1 MNQLNKI
8 LLPTHN
14 ATGHP
19 LRKIAPLALV
29 AMVVGVALFIAYGL
43 AGTAH
48 VQAESGAIP
57 SLTLDS
63 NEPGQLVIN
72 WQAPDPAPTDYRLSW
87 ANTSLEFLSYKD
99 SNEAQRGNVYP
110 AGGVITLTLNNLTP
124 GDTYKV
130 QMRSR
135 YYNEDGSA
143 RQSSG
148 PWTPITTQRVKN
160 HPPAAPTSLTISEV
174 AHDSLILS
182 WDDPQDANITG
193 YRIQRGTDADSLH
206 SIEANTESAS
216 TNYTDSTV
224 EPETTY
230 HYAVQAL
237 SQDGNGARSIT
248 SVTTP
253 AEPKETV
260 QNDPPPAPTGLM
272 AARVGHSVLALTW
285 NDPQDDTI
293 TGYRILRGAEA
304 DNLSVINSDTGSN
317 ATEYEDDTVAPETTY
332 HYAVMALSADGAG
345 PQSSTI
351 SATTT
356 AAPKSKDPPPQGV
369 GARQSTTTTEV
380 PANWSLKPTG
390 LPNGDKFR
398 LLFLSSTKRN
408 ATVTTISNYNTFVQ
422 TRAAAGHTD
431 IQSYSTGFKVV
442 GCTGAVDA
450 RDNTSTTY
458 TSTAKG
464 VPIYWLNGAKVADQ
478 YEDFYDGSWDD
489 EANDKN
495 ESGTNGP
502 DTSQEAN
509 YPFTGCAHN
518 GTEAAFGSASFALGT
533 SDNPGAGVG
542 RPNSPMVVNGP
553 LGSDDNALNTSTRP
567 MYGLSQVFQV
577 EAGPSLTSAVVNETG
592 QTIQLVFSADLQSS
606 HLPPAS
612 AFSVIADGTE
622 VMISAVA
629 TGITPDMF
637 EITVSPP
644 IRPSQTVVVTYEDPT
659 GDDDANAIQDTAGI
673 DTPDFTT
680 GMNGVPDV
688 INNALSE
695 VPANWSL
702 KPTSLNA
709 GDKFRLLFLSSTKRN
724 ATVTAIA
731 TYNTFIQNR
740 AAAGHSDIRA
750 YSAGFRVVGCTA
762 AVDARDNTS
771 TTYISTDKGVPIY
784 WLNGT
789 KVADQYEDFYDE
801 SWDDEVNDKN
811 ESGTDGPDTSQST
824 NRPFTGCA
832 HNGTEAG
839 GTSRALGTSSVIT
852 GQPNSSDSGQGPLGS
867 TTRSPSSQSRPMY
880 GLSAVFQV
888 ATASTDATLSAL
900 SVSPKDISG
909 FAADRTSYEVGVAST
924 VTQATITATKSHSAA
939 TVAYS
944 TTDAETSAGHQ
955 VNLSAGRNEVTITV
969 TAEDTTTTG
978 TYTVSI
984 NRGVTDAFGWK
995 ASDDFDGLIT
1005 AENNR
1010 PYDMWS
1016 DGTTMWVADGADIKL
1031 YAYNLG
1037 TKARDA
1043 SKDFDTLDAAGNDAP
1058 RGIWSDGTTMWVPDY
1073 SDDKVYAYDMIT
1085 KARDASK
1092 DFDTPDNTTGI
1103 WSNGTTMW
1111 VAAQLPGNI
1120 YAYDM
1125 TTKARDAGKDF
1136 DTLVAAG
1143 NGHPGGIWSNNIT
1156 MWVTDEDD
1164 GKLYAYNMASKARDA
1179 GKDFNTLGAAGNGAA
1194 YGIWATTTTMWASDG
1209 VDGKIYSYNM
1219 PVIAPNTPAAGAPAI
1234 TVPNVFRVPAVL
1246 GVDLSGITDTDGTTG
1261 IASNATYKWQR
1272 FAADGTT
1279 LDTDSI
1285 GTDPTYTLTDADAGK
1300 TLKVVVSYTDN
1311 GGNSEGPLTS
1321 AATRAIT
1328 AAATDCNAPTLTGGA
1343 VFLGPARKVEVGE
1356 FNLGGHAYHGFNKA
1370 EDAGSIDNASFTT
1383 ADPNN
1388 YEILGAAT
1396 KDSRDW
1402 MVALDAAFPANVQR
1416 TLAVH
1421 FCDED
1426 IAFNAATPRPRDGI
1440 YYYTSATPPQHWAP
1454 HAERTIYVSQDTVA
1468 PTFASAT
1475 VSGTTLVIAFN
1486 EPLGAAGSLANS
1498 AFTVKKGPSGSQTTL
1513 TLSSTA
1519 PVISGSTV
1527 TLTLAT
1533 ASSVTASDTN
1543 VLVTYT
1549 KPTTGTANKLV
1560 DAFGNEMGTFA
1571 ADQVVANVTPAA
1583 TAPTAADGTVTT
1595 NEDTV
1600 HTFAAAS
1607 FSYSDTDGDALASVK
1622 ITGLPAAGKGTLALD
1637 GTAIASTA
1645 LPVTVTAAELTENKL
1660 KYAPP
1665 ANANGTGYASFRFR
1679 VNDGASDSDLDYTM
1693 TINVTAVNDSATGT
1707 PTINGTALVGQ
1718 TLTAS
1723 IADIADADGLPGTF
1737 TYQWKRYAANGTTFE
1752 ANIGANSSTYTLTAS
1767 EEGKKVK
1774 IEVSFTDNDSTSEGP
1789 LSSGAYPASGTVA
1802 AVSTDATLSALTV
1815 SPKDISGFAADRTS
1829 YEVGVASTV
1838 TQATITATKSHS
1850 AATVAYST
1858 TDAETSAG
1866 HQVNLSAGR
1875 NEVTITVTAEDT
1887 TTTGTYTV
1895 SINRGV
1901 TDAFGWKAS
1910 DDFDGLITAENNR
1923 PVDMWSDGTTMW
1935 VADGADIKLYAYN
1948 LATKA
1953 RDASKD
1959 FDTLDAAGNGN
1970 PRGIWSDG
1978 TTMWVPDY
1986 ADGKVYAY
1994 NLTTKAR
2001 DASKDFDTADRPT
2014 GIWSNGTTM
2023 WVAVQLPGKIY
2034 AYDMSTKARDA
2045 GKDFDTLSA
2054 AGNSHPGGMWS
2065 NNITMWVA
2073 EEDDDKLYAYNMASK
2088 ARDADKDFNT
2098 LSAAG
2103 NGETGG
2109 IWATTTT
2116 MWASDSVD
2124 DKIYSYN
2131 MPVIAP
2137 NTPAAGTPAVTAPN
2151 VFRVPAVL
2159 GVDLS
2164 GITDTDGTTGIAD
2177 NVTYKWQRFAADGT
2191 TLDTDSIGTGS
2202 TYTLT
2207 DADAGKTLKVVVSY
2221 TDNGGNSEGPLTSAA
2236 TRAIT
2241 AAASCAAPTY
2251 VGGATQIWTGKV
2263 GVAKHNDFYG
2273 YYDHTTLSFGLLDN
2287 TRFSISPNNYKV
2299 DRVFTQPGPS
2309 LALTMNANFTADEQK
2324 TLALHI
2330 CDQAFALSVA
2340 GAPSGNTYPFDTTGF
2355 PSADLDWSTHAER
2368 TIYLSQDTAAPTFA
2382 SATVNGTSLVITF
2395 NEPLGAAG
2403 SLANSAFTVKKNGS
2417 ATALTYGATAP
2428 VISGS
2433 TVTLTLAT
2441 ASSVTASD
2449 TNVLV
2454 TYTKPGT
2461 GTANK
2466 LVDAFGNETGTFA
2479 ADQVVTNLLSGTNAP
2494 PTVENMIPDQS
2505 ASADTAFSYTF
2516 PDTTFADADSDA
2528 LTYSATKA
2536 DGTALPTW
2544 LSFAATTRTFSGTP
2558 TAAETVSVKVTASD
2572 GDGGSVSDTFD
2583 ITVSAADTTPPTL
2596 VSVVV
2601 DETGQIIQ
2609 LRFSENVDRTN
2620 LPPASAVTVTADGN
2634 ALTITGITVPPPSA
2648 GLDRHRAL
2656 VSPAIQ
2662 QGQAV
2667 VVTYTDPTSGNDTDA
2682 FQDIAGNDA
2691 ATFTTGLNSVPAVT
2705 NGSTV
2710 AATNTAPTVAN
2721 IIPDQS
2727 ATVSTSFSYAFPANT
2742 FADADLDTLT
2752 YSATKADGTALPMW
2766 LTFTAGT
2773 RTFSGT
2779 PTAAETV
2786 SVKVTASDGNG
2797 GSVSDTFD
2805 ITVRTAANT
2814 APTAAN
2820 ATVGT
2825 DQDTS
2830 YTFTAADFNY
2840 SDPDNN
2846 PLASVKITTIPAA
2859 GKGTLA
2865 LDGTNIVS
2873 AVLPQTVT
2881 AAELNTSKLKY
2892 NPPAN
2897 ENGTAYTS
2905 FEFKVNDGTVDSAGE
2920 YTITI
2925 NVNAVVSGNTPAWG
2939 RPTISGTAAVG
2950 QTLTAS
2956 TAGISD
2962 PDGLPTTF
2970 TFEWSRYASNGTTF
2984 EAVVGSNSSTYTL
2997 VTGDADKKFKVAVTF
3012 TDTEGTDEAPLY
3024 SDPYPRIRSAA
3035 CDQNRGFG
3043 FGPAYDIHP
3052 GYWCNAGEIT
3062 IGGTQS
3068 GTIQGGFTSHGR
3080 YVNDIIDYFE
3090 LFGITSGNT
3099 YQVNL
3104 LEPGAGG
3111 GHIVGFYR
3119 SDSHGLWFGSRGDM
3133 QNDAYTSAQ
3142 LRQALFTPTTNRRY
3156 FVGIRGAY
3164 ATEDITYTVA
3174 LVAPAADDIPADVTS
3189 TAFGSGVIEKL
3200 YDVDWHKTR
3209 RLNSETQYV
3218 AYAKGAATNGLFDP
3232 FIVGI
3237 YDPNGNLIAGTS
3249 DRFRGAGRD
3258 ASVLFTPSTTGRHYI
3273 AVSSGPEPFQP
3284 RAVRD
3289 SSGNGHTGA
3298 YVLTI
3303 TSPNSDNHFRNS
3315 TSQRMGPA
3323 GSGGGIAT
3331 VNQEYTFDY
3340 ALEHDYDEEYVEI
3353 AVKPNH
3359 IYELYIKETNPW
3371 DTAATLRAMPDIS
3384 YDIYTLA
3391 DHGCRDS
3398 YNSHA
3403 VFRTLEFSGTTKD
3416 YFVRVRSGTNGGVA
3430 GKMAI
3435 KLIDTNGDHLD
3446 NYANRCD

>member
-1 MNQLNKI
+1 
-8 LLPTHN
+8 
-14 ATGHP
+14 
-19 LRKIAPLALV
+19 
-29 AMVVGVALFIAYGL
+29 
-43 AGTAH
+43 
-48 VQAESGAIP
+48 
-57 SLTLDS
+57 
-63 NEPGQLVIN
+63 
-72 WQAPDPAPTDYRLSW
+72 
-87 ANTSLEFLSYKD
+87 
-99 SNEAQRGNVYP
+99 
-110 AGGVITLTLNNLTP
+110 
-124 GDTYKV
+124 
-130 QMRSR
+130 
-135 YYNEDGSA
+135 
-143 RQSSG
+143 
-148 PWTPITTQRVKN
+148 
-160 HPPAAPTSLTISEV
+160 
-174 AHDSLILS
+174 
-182 WDDPQDANITG
+182 
-193 YRIQRGTDADSLH
+193 
-206 SIEANTESAS
+206 
-216 TNYTDSTV
+216 
-224 EPETTY
+224 
-230 HYAVQAL
+230 
-237 SQDGNGARSIT
+237 
-248 SVTTP
+248 
-253 AEPKETV
+253 
-260 QNDPPPAPTGLM
+260 M

-369 GARQSTTTTEV
+369 GARQAATTEV
-380 PANWSLKPTG
+380 SADWSLTPTG
-390 LPNGDKFR
+390 LAAGDQFR
-398 LLFLSSTKRN
+398 LLFLSSTKRFGSAPDI
-408 ATVTTISNYNTFVQ
+408 ATYNTFVQ
-422 TRAAAGHTD
+422 GLAAAGHAD
-431 IQSYSTGFKVV
+431 IQSYSTGFRVV
-442 GCTGAVDA
+442 GCTADTDA

-458 TSTAKG
+458 TSTDKG
-464 VPIYWLNGAKVADQ
+464 VPIYWLNGAKAADE
-478 YEDFYDGSWDD
+478 YEDFYDGDWDD
-489 EANDKN
+489 EA
-495 ESGTNGP
+495 
-502 DTSQEAN
+502 
-509 YPFTGCAHN
+509 
-518 GTEAAFGSASFALGT
+518 
-533 SDNPGAGVG
+533 
-542 RPNSPMVVNGP
+542 
-553 LGSDDNALNTSTRP
+553 
-567 MYGLSQVFQV
+567 
-577 EAGPSLTSAVVNETG
+577 
-592 QTIQLVFSADLQSS
+592 
-606 HLPPAS
+606 
-612 AFSVIADGTE
+612 
-622 VMISAVA
+622 
-629 TGITPDMF
+629 
-637 EITVSPP
+637 
-644 IRPSQTVVVTYEDPT
+644 
-659 GDDDANAIQDTAGI
+659 
-673 DTPDFTT
+673 
-680 GMNGVPDV
+680 
-688 INNALSE
+688 
-695 VPANWSL
+695 
-702 KPTSLNA
+702 
-709 GDKFRLLFLSSTKRN
+709 
-724 ATVTAIA
+724 
-731 TYNTFIQNR
+731 
-740 AAAGHSDIRA
+740 
-750 YSAGFRVVGCTA
+750 
-762 AVDARDNTS
+762 
-771 TTYISTDKGVPIY
+771 
-784 WLNGT
+784 
-789 KVADQYEDFYDE
+789 
-801 SWDDEVNDKN
+801 NDKN
-811 ESGTDGPDTSQST
+811 ESGTDGPDTSQSG
-824 NRPFTGCA
+824 NYPITGCN
-832 HNGTEAG
+832 HDGTAAVFG
-839 GTSRALGTSSVIT
+839 AISLVLGTSHTS
-852 GQPNSSDSGQGPLGS
+852 GFRLGLPNSSGNGDGPISSFTSLRTTS
-867 TTRSPSSQSRPMY
+867 TRPMY

-888 ATASTDATLSAL
+888 A
-900 SVSPKDISG
+900 
-909 FAADRTSYEVGVAST
+909 
-924 VTQATITATKSHSAA
+924 
-939 TVAYS
+939 
-944 TTDAETSAGHQ
+944 
-955 VNLSAGRNEVTITV
+955 
-969 TAEDTTTTG
+969 
-978 TYTVSI
+978 
-984 NRGVTDAFGWK
+984 
-995 ASDDFDGLIT
+995 
-1005 AENNR
+1005 
-1010 PYDMWS
+1010 
-1016 DGTTMWVADGADIKL
+1016 
-1031 YAYNLG
+1031 
-1037 TKARDA
+1037 
-1043 SKDFDTLDAAGNDAP
+1043 
-1058 RGIWSDGTTMWVPDY
+1058 
-1073 SDDKVYAYDMIT
+1073 
-1085 KARDASK
+1085 
-1092 DFDTPDNTTGI
+1092 
-1103 WSNGTTMW
+1103 
-1111 VAAQLPGNI
+1111 VAA
-1120 YAYDM
+1120 
-1125 TTKARDAGKDF
+1125 
-1136 DTLVAAG
+1136 
-1143 NGHPGGIWSNNIT
+1143 
-1156 MWVTDEDD
+1156 
-1164 GKLYAYNMASKARDA
+1164 
-1179 GKDFNTLGAAGNGAA
+1179 
-1194 YGIWATTTTMWASDG
+1194 
-1209 VDGKIYSYNM
+1209 
-1219 PVIAPNTPAAGAPAI
+1219 NTPAAGAPAVTAPNVFRVPAVLGVDLSGI
-1234 TVPNVFRVPAVL
+1234 TDADGAMGIATNATYKWQRFAADGTTLDTDSIGTASAYTLTDADATKTLKVVVSFTDDASNSEGPLTSAATSAITAAATDCNAPTLTGGATFIGSARKVGVEKLSFQGLLFYGFSKTLGQGSLDNATFTTAGSNNYEIVSISKLRFDVQVIFDTALSAADQSTLVLHVCDQAYAFGSRSIPSASFTFATPLQDWSSHAERTIYLSQDTVAPTFASATVNGTTLVITFNEPLGAAASLANSAFTVKKNGSATALTYGATAPVISGSTVTLTLATASTVTATDTNVLVTYTKPGTGTANKLVDAFGNETGTFAADQVVTNLLSGTNAPAAGTPAVTAPNVFRVPAVL

-1272 FAADGTT
+1272 FAANGTT

-1285 GTDPTYTLTDADAGK
+1285 GTDATYTLTDADAGK
-1300 TLKVVVSYTDN
+1300 TLKVVVSYTDD

-1321 AATRAIT
+1321 AATAAIT
-1328 AAATDCNAPTLTGGA
+1328 AAASCAAPTLTGGA
-1343 VFLGPARKVEVGE
+1343 VFLGPARKVVVGE
-1356 FNLGGHAYHGFNKA
+1356 FNLGAHAYYGFNKA
-1370 EDAGSIDNASFTT
+1370 DDAGSIDNASFTT
-1383 ADPNN
+1383 ADLNN
-1388 YEILGAAT
+1388 YEILVAAT
-1396 KDSRDW
+1396 RSRDDW
-1402 MVALDAAFPANVQR
+1402 LLVLDAAFPANVQR
-1416 TLAVH
+1416 TLALH

-1426 IAFNAATPRPRDGI
+1426 MGLGSVTPVLSSGN
-1440 YYYTSATPPQHWAP
+1440 YYYTSDTLLQKWSP

-1475 VSGTTLVIAFN
+1475 VNGTTLVITLS
-1486 EPLGAAGSLANS
+1486 EDLGAAASLANS

-1533 ASSVTASDTN
+1533 ASSVTATDTN

-1549 KPTTGTANKLV
+1549 KPTTGTANKLL
-1560 DAFGNEMGTFA
+1560 DAFGNETGTFA
-1571 ADQVVANVTPAA
+1571 ADQVV
-1583 TAPTAADGTVTT
+1583 T
-1595 NEDTV
+1595 N
-1600 HTFAAAS
+1600 
-1607 FSYSDTDGDALASVK
+1607 L
-1622 ITGLPAAGKGTLALD
+1622 L
-1637 GTAIASTA
+1637 
-1645 LPVTVTAAELTENKL
+1645 
-1660 KYAPP
+1660 
-1665 ANANGTGYASFRFR
+1665 
-1679 VNDGASDSDLDYTM
+1679 
-1693 TINVTAVNDSATGT
+1693 
-1707 PTINGTALVGQ
+1707 
-1718 TLTAS
+1718 
-1723 IADIADADGLPGTF
+1723 
-1737 TYQWKRYAANGTTFE
+1737 
-1752 ANIGANSSTYTLTAS
+1752 
-1767 EEGKKVK
+1767 
-1774 IEVSFTDNDSTSEGP
+1774 
-1789 LSSGAYPASGTVA
+1789 SGT
-1802 AVSTDATLSALTV
+1802 
-1815 SPKDISGFAADRTS
+1815 
-1829 YEVGVASTV
+1829 
-1838 TQATITATKSHS
+1838 
-1850 AATVAYST
+1850 
-1858 TDAETSAG
+1858 
-1866 HQVNLSAGR
+1866 
-1875 NEVTITVTAEDT
+1875 
-1887 TTTGTYTV
+1887 
-1895 SINRGV
+1895 
-1901 TDAFGWKAS
+1901 
-1910 DDFDGLITAENNR
+1910 
-1923 PVDMWSDGTTMW
+1923 
-1935 VADGADIKLYAYN
+1935 
-1948 LATKA
+1948 
-1953 RDASKD
+1953 
-1959 FDTLDAAGNGN
+1959 
-1970 PRGIWSDG
+1970 
-1978 TTMWVPDY
+1978 
-1986 ADGKVYAY
+1986 
-1994 NLTTKAR
+1994 
-2001 DASKDFDTADRPT
+2001 
-2014 GIWSNGTTM
+2014 
-2023 WVAVQLPGKIY
+2023 
-2034 AYDMSTKARDA
+2034 
-2045 GKDFDTLSA
+2045 
-2054 AGNSHPGGMWS
+2054 
-2065 NNITMWVA
+2065 
-2073 EEDDDKLYAYNMASK
+2073 
-2088 ARDADKDFNT
+2088 
-2098 LSAAG
+2098 
-2103 NGETGG
+2103 
-2109 IWATTTT
+2109 
-2116 MWASDSVD
+2116 
-2124 DKIYSYN
+2124 
-2131 MPVIAP
+2131 

-2164 GITDTDGTTGIAD
+2164 GITDTDGTTGIASNATYKWQRYAANGTMLDTDSIGTDATYTLTDADAGKTLKVVVSFTDDGGNSEGPLTSAATAAITAAATDCNAPTLTGGATFIGSARKVAVGIFGGGMFYGFSKTLGSGSLD
-2177 NVTYKWQRFAADGT
+2177 NAAFTSVTSNDYEIVSLGTSNGSVAIQLDQRLSAPDQSTLVMHICDQAYEFRTRSEPAMENPYYLFAMTGQDWSPHAERTIYLSQEPPSVPLVSNLEQTADASATYTRDHGQAFTTGSNSGGYTVTSVTIRTEDPNNDAIPLQICEVDSSTHPTTVCTDLTAPDTFPQNTALVYNAPTSPALTLDADTTYMLVFKAPPSPTALRVGATTSDSEDSTSLAGWSIRNTYQWYNNSNTWADATNARAIRLIITGKANTNTNTPAAGMPAVTAPNVFRVPAVLGVDLSGITDTDGTTGIATNATYKWQRFAADGT
-2191 TLDTDSIGTGS
+2191 TLDTDSIGTDA

-2207 DADAGKTLKVVVSY
+2207 DADATKTLKVVVSF
-2221 TDNGGNSEGPLTSAA
+2221 TDDGGTSEGPLTSAA
-2236 TRAIT
+2236 TSTIT

-2263 GVAKHNDFYG
+2263 GVAKHSDFYG

-2287 TRFSISPNNYKV
+2287 TRFSISSNNYRV

-2309 LALTMNANFTADEQK
+2309 LALTMNENFTADEQK

-2355 PSADLDWSTHAER
+2355 PGADLDWSTHAER
-2368 TIYLSQDTAAPTFA
+2368 TIYLSQDTAAPAFA

-2395 NEPLGAAG
+2395 NEPLGAAA
-2403 SLANSAFTVKKNGS
+2403 SLANSAFTVKKGPSGS
-2417 ATALTYGATAP
+2417 QTTLTLSSTAP

-2441 ASSVTASD
+2441 ASSVAASD

-2572 GDGGSVSDTFD
+2572 GNGGSVSDTFD

-2596 VSVVV
+2596 VSVAVN
-2601 DETGQIIQ
+2601 ETGLVIQ

-2634 ALTITGITVPPPSA
+2634 ALTITGITVPPPSE
-2648 GLDRHRAL
+2648 GLDRHRVL

-2667 VVTYTDPTSGNDTDA
+2667 VVTYTDPTSGNDTNA

-2997 VTGDADKKFKVAVTF
+2997 VTGDADKKFQVAVTF
-3012 TDTEGTDEAPLY
+3012 TDTEGTDEGPLY

-3035 CDQNRGFG
+3035 CDRNRGFG
-3043 FGPAYDIHP
+3043 FGPAYDIYP

-3068 GTIQGGFTSHGR
+3068 GTIQGGFTSNGR

-3119 SDSHGLWFGSRGDM
+3119 SDSHGLWFDSRGDM
-3133 QNDAYTSAQ
+3133 QNDAYTSVQ

-3174 LVAPAADDIPADVTS
+3174 LVAPAADDIPADATS

-3200 YDVDWHKTR
+3200 YDVDWHKTH

-3323 GSGGGIAT
+3323 GSAGGIAT

>member
-8 LLPTHN
+8 LLQTHN
-14 ATGHP
+14 ATGRP

-72 WQAPDPAPTDYRLSW
+72 WQVPDPAPTDYRLSW
-87 ANTSLEFLSYKD
+87 ANSSLEFLSYKD

-135 YYNEDGSA
+135 YYNEDGSG

-148 PWTPITTQRVKN
+148 PWTATTTQRVKN
-160 HPPAAPTSLTISEV
+160 HPPAAPTSLTTSEV

-182 WDDPQDANITG
+182 WDNPQDANITG

-224 EPETTY
+224 AADTTY
-230 HYAVQAL
+230 HYAVIAL

-369 GARQSTTTTEV
+369 GARQAATTEV
-380 PANWSLKPTG
+380 SADWSLTPTG
-390 LPNGDKFR
+390 LAAGDQFR
-398 LLFLSSTKRN
+398 LLFLSSTKRFGSAPDI
-408 ATVTTISNYNTFVQ
+408 ATYNTFVQ
-422 TRAAAGHTD
+422 GLAAAGHAD
-431 IQSYSTGFKVV
+431 IQSYSTGFRVV
-442 GCTGAVDA
+442 GCTADTDA

-458 TSTAKG
+458 TSTDKG
-464 VPIYWLNGAKVADQ
+464 VPIYWLNGAKAADE
-478 YEDFYDGSWDD
+478 YEDFYDGDWDD
-489 EANDKN
+489 EA
-495 ESGTNGP
+495 
-502 DTSQEAN
+502 
-509 YPFTGCAHN
+509 
-518 GTEAAFGSASFALGT
+518 
-533 SDNPGAGVG
+533 
-542 RPNSPMVVNGP
+542 
-553 LGSDDNALNTSTRP
+553 
-567 MYGLSQVFQV
+567 
-577 EAGPSLTSAVVNETG
+577 
-592 QTIQLVFSADLQSS
+592 
-606 HLPPAS
+606 
-612 AFSVIADGTE
+612 
-622 VMISAVA
+622 
-629 TGITPDMF
+629 
-637 EITVSPP
+637 
-644 IRPSQTVVVTYEDPT
+644 
-659 GDDDANAIQDTAGI
+659 
-673 DTPDFTT
+673 
-680 GMNGVPDV
+680 
-688 INNALSE
+688 
-695 VPANWSL
+695 
-702 KPTSLNA
+702 
-709 GDKFRLLFLSSTKRN
+709 
-724 ATVTAIA
+724 
-731 TYNTFIQNR
+731 
-740 AAAGHSDIRA
+740 
-750 YSAGFRVVGCTA
+750 
-762 AVDARDNTS
+762 
-771 TTYISTDKGVPIY
+771 
-784 WLNGT
+784 
-789 KVADQYEDFYDE
+789 
-801 SWDDEVNDKN
+801 NDKN
-811 ESGTDGPDTSQST
+811 ESGTDGPDTSQSG
-824 NRPFTGCA
+824 NYPITGCN
-832 HNGTEAG
+832 HDGTAAVFG
-839 GTSRALGTSSVIT
+839 AISLVLGTSHTS
-852 GQPNSSDSGQGPLGS
+852 GFRLGLPNSSGNGDGPISSFTSLRTTS
-867 TTRSPSSQSRPMY
+867 TRPMY

-888 ATASTDATLSAL
+888 A
-900 SVSPKDISG
+900 
-909 FAADRTSYEVGVAST
+909 
-924 VTQATITATKSHSAA
+924 
-939 TVAYS
+939 
-944 TTDAETSAGHQ
+944 
-955 VNLSAGRNEVTITV
+955 
-969 TAEDTTTTG
+969 
-978 TYTVSI
+978 
-984 NRGVTDAFGWK
+984 
-995 ASDDFDGLIT
+995 
-1005 AENNR
+1005 
-1010 PYDMWS
+1010 
-1016 DGTTMWVADGADIKL
+1016 
-1031 YAYNLG
+1031 
-1037 TKARDA
+1037 
-1043 SKDFDTLDAAGNDAP
+1043 
-1058 RGIWSDGTTMWVPDY
+1058 
-1073 SDDKVYAYDMIT
+1073 
-1085 KARDASK
+1085 
-1092 DFDTPDNTTGI
+1092 
-1103 WSNGTTMW
+1103 
-1111 VAAQLPGNI
+1111 VAA
-1120 YAYDM
+1120 
-1125 TTKARDAGKDF
+1125 
-1136 DTLVAAG
+1136 
-1143 NGHPGGIWSNNIT
+1143 
-1156 MWVTDEDD
+1156 
-1164 GKLYAYNMASKARDA
+1164 
-1179 GKDFNTLGAAGNGAA
+1179 
-1194 YGIWATTTTMWASDG
+1194 
-1209 VDGKIYSYNM
+1209 
-1219 PVIAPNTPAAGAPAI
+1219 NTPAAGAPAVTAPNVFRVPAVLGVDLSGI
-1234 TVPNVFRVPAVL
+1234 TDADGAMGIATNATYKWQRFAADGTTLDTDSIGTASAYTLTDADATKTLKVVVSFTDDASNSEGPLTSAATSAITAAATDCNAPTLTGGATFIGSARKVGVEKLSFQGLLFYGFSKTLGQGSLDNATFTTAGSNNYEIVSISKLRSEVQVIFDTALSAADQSTLVLHVCDQAYAFGSRSIPSASFTFATPLQDWSSHAERTIYLSQDTVAPTFASATVNGTTLVITFNEPLGAAASLANSAFTVKKNGSATALTYGATAPVISGSTVTLTLATASTVTATDTNVLVTYTKPGTGTANKLVDAFGNETGTFAADQVVTNLLSGTNAPAAGTPAVTAPNVFRVPAVL

-1272 FAADGTT
+1272 FAANGTT

-1285 GTDPTYTLTDADAGK
+1285 GTDATYTLTDADAGK
-1300 TLKVVVSYTDN
+1300 TLKVVVSYTDD

-1321 AATRAIT
+1321 AATAAIT
-1328 AAATDCNAPTLTGGA
+1328 AAASCAAPTLTGGA
-1343 VFLGPARKVEVGE
+1343 VFLGPARKVVVGE
-1356 FNLGGHAYHGFNKA
+1356 FNLGAHAYYGFNKA
-1370 EDAGSIDNASFTT
+1370 DDAGSIDNASFTT
-1383 ADPNN
+1383 ADLNN
-1388 YEILGAAT
+1388 YEILVAAT
-1396 KDSRDW
+1396 RSRDDW
-1402 MVALDAAFPANVQR
+1402 LLVLDAAFPANVQR
-1416 TLAVH
+1416 TLALH

-1426 IAFNAATPRPRDGI
+1426 MGLGSVTPVLSSGN
-1440 YYYTSATPPQHWAP
+1440 YYYTSDTLLQKWSP

-1475 VSGTTLVIAFN
+1475 VNGTTLVITLS
-1486 EPLGAAGSLANS
+1486 EDLGAAASLANS

-1533 ASSVTASDTN
+1533 ASSVTATDTN

-1549 KPTTGTANKLV
+1549 KPTTGTANKLL
-1560 DAFGNEMGTFA
+1560 DAFGNETGTFA
-1571 ADQVVANVTPAA
+1571 ADQVV
-1583 TAPTAADGTVTT
+1583 T
-1595 NEDTV
+1595 N
-1600 HTFAAAS
+1600 
-1607 FSYSDTDGDALASVK
+1607 L
-1622 ITGLPAAGKGTLALD
+1622 L
-1637 GTAIASTA
+1637 
-1645 LPVTVTAAELTENKL
+1645 
-1660 KYAPP
+1660 
-1665 ANANGTGYASFRFR
+1665 
-1679 VNDGASDSDLDYTM
+1679 
-1693 TINVTAVNDSATGT
+1693 
-1707 PTINGTALVGQ
+1707 
-1718 TLTAS
+1718 
-1723 IADIADADGLPGTF
+1723 
-1737 TYQWKRYAANGTTFE
+1737 
-1752 ANIGANSSTYTLTAS
+1752 
-1767 EEGKKVK
+1767 
-1774 IEVSFTDNDSTSEGP
+1774 
-1789 LSSGAYPASGTVA
+1789 SGT
-1802 AVSTDATLSALTV
+1802 
-1815 SPKDISGFAADRTS
+1815 
-1829 YEVGVASTV
+1829 
-1838 TQATITATKSHS
+1838 
-1850 AATVAYST
+1850 
-1858 TDAETSAG
+1858 
-1866 HQVNLSAGR
+1866 
-1875 NEVTITVTAEDT
+1875 
-1887 TTTGTYTV
+1887 
-1895 SINRGV
+1895 
-1901 TDAFGWKAS
+1901 
-1910 DDFDGLITAENNR
+1910 
-1923 PVDMWSDGTTMW
+1923 
-1935 VADGADIKLYAYN
+1935 
-1948 LATKA
+1948 
-1953 RDASKD
+1953 
-1959 FDTLDAAGNGN
+1959 
-1970 PRGIWSDG
+1970 
-1978 TTMWVPDY
+1978 
-1986 ADGKVYAY
+1986 
-1994 NLTTKAR
+1994 
-2001 DASKDFDTADRPT
+2001 
-2014 GIWSNGTTM
+2014 
-2023 WVAVQLPGKIY
+2023 
-2034 AYDMSTKARDA
+2034 
-2045 GKDFDTLSA
+2045 
-2054 AGNSHPGGMWS
+2054 
-2065 NNITMWVA
+2065 
-2073 EEDDDKLYAYNMASK
+2073 
-2088 ARDADKDFNT
+2088 
-2098 LSAAG
+2098 
-2103 NGETGG
+2103 
-2109 IWATTTT
+2109 
-2116 MWASDSVD
+2116 
-2124 DKIYSYN
+2124 
-2131 MPVIAP
+2131 

-2164 GITDTDGTTGIAD
+2164 GITDTDGTTGIASNATYKWQRYAANGTMLDTDSIGTDATYTLTDADAGKTLKVVVSFTDDGGNSEGPLTSAATAAITAAATDCNAPTLTGGATFIGSARKVAVGIFGGGMFYGFSKTLGSGSLD
-2177 NVTYKWQRFAADGT
+2177 NAAFTSVTSNDYEIVSLGTSNGSVAIQLDQRLSAPDQSTLVMHICDQAYEFRTRSEPAMENPYYLFAMTGQDWSPHAERTIYLSQEPPSVPLVSNLEQTADASATYTRDHGQAFTTGSNSGGYTVTSVTIRTEDPNNDAIPLQICEVDSSTHPTTVCTDLTAPDTFPQNTALVYNAPTSPALTLDADTTYMLVFKAPPSPTALRVGATTSDSEDSTSLAGWSIRNTYQWYNNSNTWADATNARAIRLIITGKANTNTNTPAAGMPAVTAPNVFRVPAVLGVDLSGITDTDGTTGIATNATYKWQRFAADGT
-2191 TLDTDSIGTGS
+2191 TLDTDSIGTDA

-2207 DADAGKTLKVVVSY
+2207 DADATKTLKVVVSF
-2221 TDNGGNSEGPLTSAA
+2221 TDDGGTSEGPLTSAA
-2236 TRAIT
+2236 TSTIT

-2263 GVAKHNDFYG
+2263 GVAKHSDFYG

-2287 TRFSISPNNYKV
+2287 TRFSISSNNYRV

-2309 LALTMNANFTADEQK
+2309 LALTMNENFTADEQK

-2355 PSADLDWSTHAER
+2355 PGADLDWSTHAER
-2368 TIYLSQDTAAPTFA
+2368 TIYLSQDTAAPAFA

-2395 NEPLGAAG
+2395 NEPLGAAA
-2403 SLANSAFTVKKNGS
+2403 SLANSAFTVKKGPSGS
-2417 ATALTYGATAP
+2417 QTTLTLSSTAP

-2441 ASSVTASD
+2441 ASSVAASD

-2572 GDGGSVSDTFD
+2572 GNGGSVSDTFD

-2596 VSVVV
+2596 VSVAVN
-2601 DETGQIIQ
+2601 ETGLVIQ

-2634 ALTITGITVPPPSA
+2634 ALTITGITVPPPSE
-2648 GLDRHRAL
+2648 GLDRHRVL

-2667 VVTYTDPTSGNDTDA
+2667 VVTYTDPTSGNDTNA

-2997 VTGDADKKFKVAVTF
+2997 VTGDADKKFQVAVTF
-3012 TDTEGTDEAPLY
+3012 TDTEGTDEGPLY

-3035 CDQNRGFG
+3035 CDRNRGFG
-3043 FGPAYDIHP
+3043 FGPAYDIYP

-3068 GTIQGGFTSHGR
+3068 GTIQGGFTSNGR

-3119 SDSHGLWFGSRGDM
+3119 SDSHGLWFDSRGDM
-3133 QNDAYTSAQ
+3133 QNDAYTSVQ

-3174 LVAPAADDIPADVTS
+3174 LVAPAADDIPADATS

-3200 YDVDWHKTR
+3200 YDVDWHKTH

-3323 GSGGGIAT
+3323 GSAGGIAT

>member
-8 LLPTHN
+8 LLQTHN
-14 ATGHP
+14 ATGRP

-72 WQAPDPAPTDYRLSW
+72 WQVPDPAPTDYRLSW
-87 ANTSLEFLSYKD
+87 ANSSLEFLSYKD

-135 YYNEDGSA
+135 YYNEDGSG

-148 PWTPITTQRVKN
+148 PWTATTTQRVKN
-160 HPPAAPTSLTISEV
+160 HPPAAPTSLTTSEV

-182 WDDPQDANITG
+182 WDNPQDANITG

-224 EPETTY
+224 AADTTY
-230 HYAVQAL
+230 HYAVIAL

-369 GARQSTTTTEV
+369 GARQAATTEV
-380 PANWSLKPTG
+380 SADWSLTPTG
-390 LPNGDKFR
+390 LAAGDQFR
-398 LLFLSSTKRN
+398 LLFLSSTKRFGSAPDI
-408 ATVTTISNYNTFVQ
+408 ATYNTFVQ
-422 TRAAAGHTD
+422 GLAAAGHAD
-431 IQSYSTGFKVV
+431 IQSYSTGFRVV
-442 GCTGAVDA
+442 GCTADTDA

-458 TSTAKG
+458 TSTDKG
-464 VPIYWLNGAKVADQ
+464 VPIYWLNGAKAADE
-478 YEDFYDGSWDD
+478 YEDFYDGDWDD
-489 EANDKN
+489 EA
-495 ESGTNGP
+495 
-502 DTSQEAN
+502 
-509 YPFTGCAHN
+509 
-518 GTEAAFGSASFALGT
+518 
-533 SDNPGAGVG
+533 
-542 RPNSPMVVNGP
+542 
-553 LGSDDNALNTSTRP
+553 
-567 MYGLSQVFQV
+567 
-577 EAGPSLTSAVVNETG
+577 
-592 QTIQLVFSADLQSS
+592 
-606 HLPPAS
+606 
-612 AFSVIADGTE
+612 
-622 VMISAVA
+622 
-629 TGITPDMF
+629 
-637 EITVSPP
+637 
-644 IRPSQTVVVTYEDPT
+644 
-659 GDDDANAIQDTAGI
+659 
-673 DTPDFTT
+673 
-680 GMNGVPDV
+680 
-688 INNALSE
+688 
-695 VPANWSL
+695 
-702 KPTSLNA
+702 
-709 GDKFRLLFLSSTKRN
+709 
-724 ATVTAIA
+724 
-731 TYNTFIQNR
+731 
-740 AAAGHSDIRA
+740 
-750 YSAGFRVVGCTA
+750 
-762 AVDARDNTS
+762 
-771 TTYISTDKGVPIY
+771 
-784 WLNGT
+784 
-789 KVADQYEDFYDE
+789 
-801 SWDDEVNDKN
+801 NDKN
-811 ESGTDGPDTSQST
+811 ESGTDGPDTSQSG
-824 NRPFTGCA
+824 NYPITGCN
-832 HNGTEAG
+832 HDGTAAVFG
-839 GTSRALGTSSVIT
+839 AISLVLGTSHTS
-852 GQPNSSDSGQGPLGS
+852 GFRLGLPNSSGNGDGPISSFTSLRTTS
-867 TTRSPSSQSRPMY
+867 TRPMY

-888 ATASTDATLSAL
+888 A
-900 SVSPKDISG
+900 
-909 FAADRTSYEVGVAST
+909 
-924 VTQATITATKSHSAA
+924 
-939 TVAYS
+939 
-944 TTDAETSAGHQ
+944 
-955 VNLSAGRNEVTITV
+955 
-969 TAEDTTTTG
+969 
-978 TYTVSI
+978 
-984 NRGVTDAFGWK
+984 
-995 ASDDFDGLIT
+995 
-1005 AENNR
+1005 
-1010 PYDMWS
+1010 
-1016 DGTTMWVADGADIKL
+1016 
-1031 YAYNLG
+1031 
-1037 TKARDA
+1037 
-1043 SKDFDTLDAAGNDAP
+1043 
-1058 RGIWSDGTTMWVPDY
+1058 
-1073 SDDKVYAYDMIT
+1073 
-1085 KARDASK
+1085 
-1092 DFDTPDNTTGI
+1092 
-1103 WSNGTTMW
+1103 
-1111 VAAQLPGNI
+1111 VAA
-1120 YAYDM
+1120 
-1125 TTKARDAGKDF
+1125 
-1136 DTLVAAG
+1136 
-1143 NGHPGGIWSNNIT
+1143 
-1156 MWVTDEDD
+1156 
-1164 GKLYAYNMASKARDA
+1164 
-1179 GKDFNTLGAAGNGAA
+1179 
-1194 YGIWATTTTMWASDG
+1194 
-1209 VDGKIYSYNM
+1209 
-1219 PVIAPNTPAAGAPAI
+1219 NTPAAGAPAVTAPNVFRVPAVLGVDLSGI
-1234 TVPNVFRVPAVL
+1234 TDADGAMGIATNATYKWQRFAADGTTLDTDSIGTASAYTLTDADATKTLKVVVSFTDDASNSEGPLTSAATSAITAAATDCNAPTLTGGATFIGSARKVGVEKLSFQGLLFYGFSKTLGQGSLDNATFTTAGSNNYEIVSISKLRSEVQVIFDTALSAADQSTLVLHVCDQAYAFGSRSIPSASFTFATPLQDWSSHAERTIYLSQDTVAPTFASATVNGTTLVITFNEPLGAAASLANSAFTVKKNGSATALTYGATAPVISGSTVTLTLATASTVTATDTNVLVTYTKPGTGTANKLVDAFGNETGTFAADQVVTNLLSGTNAPAAGTPAVTAPNVFRVPAVL

-1272 FAADGTT
+1272 FAANGTT

-1285 GTDPTYTLTDADAGK
+1285 GTDATYTLTDADAGK
-1300 TLKVVVSYTDN
+1300 TLKVVVSYTDD

-1321 AATRAIT
+1321 AATAAIT
-1328 AAATDCNAPTLTGGA
+1328 AAASCAAPTLTGGA
-1343 VFLGPARKVEVGE
+1343 VFLGPARKVGVGTY
-1356 FNLGGHAYHGFNKA
+1356 LIGAQSVYGFSVA
-1370 EDAGSIDNASFTT
+1370 EGEGSLDNVTFTT
-1383 ADPNN
+1383 AASND
-1388 YEILGAAT
+1388 YEIL
-1396 KDSRDW
+1396 
-1402 MVALDAAFPANVQR
+1402 
-1416 TLAVH
+1416 
-1421 FCDED
+1421 
-1426 IAFNAATPRPRDGI
+1426 I
-1440 YYYTSATPPQHWAP
+1440 
-1454 HAERTIYVSQDTVA
+1454 
-1468 PTFASAT
+1468 
-1475 VSGTTLVIAFN
+1475 
-1486 EPLGAAGSLANS
+1486 
-1498 AFTVKKGPSGSQTTL
+1498 
-1513 TLSSTA
+1513 
-1519 PVISGSTV
+1519 
-1527 TLTLAT
+1527 LAT
-1533 ASSVTASDTN
+1533 ADFGMAFQTATR
-1543 VLVTYT
+1543 L
-1549 KPTTGTANKLV
+1549 
-1560 DAFGNEMGTFA
+1560 
-1571 ADQVVANVTPAA
+1571 
-1583 TAPTAADGTVTT
+1583 TAADRMTV
-1595 NEDTV
+1595 V
-1600 HTFAAAS
+1600 
-1607 FSYSDTDGDALASVK
+1607 
-1622 ITGLPAAGKGTLALD
+1622 
-1637 GTAIASTA
+1637 
-1645 LPVTVTAAELTENKL
+1645 
-1660 KYAPP
+1660 
-1665 ANANGTGYASFRFR
+1665 
-1679 VNDGASDSDLDYTM
+1679 
-1693 TINVTAVNDSATGT
+1693 
-1707 PTINGTALVGQ
+1707 
-1718 TLTAS
+1718 
-1723 IADIADADGLPGTF
+1723 
-1737 TYQWKRYAANGTTFE
+1737 
-1752 ANIGANSSTYTLTAS
+1752 
-1767 EEGKKVK
+1767 
-1774 IEVSFTDNDSTSEGP
+1774 
-1789 LSSGAYPASGTVA
+1789 
-1802 AVSTDATLSALTV
+1802 
-1815 SPKDISGFAADRTS
+1815 
-1829 YEVGVASTV
+1829 
-1838 TQATITATKSHS
+1838 
-1850 AATVAYST
+1850 
-1858 TDAETSAG
+1858 
-1866 HQVNLSAGR
+1866 
-1875 NEVTITVTAEDT
+1875 
-1887 TTTGTYTV
+1887 
-1895 SINRGV
+1895 
-1901 TDAFGWKAS
+1901 
-1910 DDFDGLITAENNR
+1910 
-1923 PVDMWSDGTTMW
+1923 
-1935 VADGADIKLYAYN
+1935 
-1948 LATKA
+1948 
-1953 RDASKD
+1953 
-1959 FDTLDAAGNGN
+1959 
-1970 PRGIWSDG
+1970 
-1978 TTMWVPDY
+1978 
-1986 ADGKVYAY
+1986 
-1994 NLTTKAR
+1994 
-2001 DASKDFDTADRPT
+2001 
-2014 GIWSNGTTM
+2014 
-2023 WVAVQLPGKIY
+2023 
-2034 AYDMSTKARDA
+2034 
-2045 GKDFDTLSA
+2045 
-2054 AGNSHPGGMWS
+2054 
-2065 NNITMWVA
+2065 
-2073 EEDDDKLYAYNMASK
+2073 
-2088 ARDADKDFNT
+2088 
-2098 LSAAG
+2098 
-2103 NGETGG
+2103 
-2109 IWATTTT
+2109 
-2116 MWASDSVD
+2116 
-2124 DKIYSYN
+2124 
-2131 MPVIAP
+2131 
-2137 NTPAAGTPAVTAPN
+2137 
-2151 VFRVPAVL
+2151 
-2159 GVDLS
+2159 
-2164 GITDTDGTTGIAD
+2164 
-2177 NVTYKWQRFAADGT
+2177 
-2191 TLDTDSIGTGS
+2191 
-2202 TYTLT
+2202 
-2207 DADAGKTLKVVVSY
+2207 
-2221 TDNGGNSEGPLTSAA
+2221 
-2236 TRAIT
+2236 
-2241 AAASCAAPTY
+2241 
-2251 VGGATQIWTGKV
+2251 
-2263 GVAKHNDFYG
+2263 
-2273 YYDHTTLSFGLLDN
+2273 
-2287 TRFSISPNNYKV
+2287 
-2299 DRVFTQPGPS
+2299 
-2309 LALTMNANFTADEQK
+2309 
-2324 TLALHI
+2324 LHI
-2330 CDQAFALSVA
+2330 CDQAYAVASVLNPTSVPA
-2340 GAPSGNTYPFDTTGF
+2340 IYFFPTPSQ
-2355 PSADLDWSTHAER
+2355 DWSSHAER
-2368 TIYLSQDTAAPTFA
+2368 TIYLSQDTVAPTFA

-2441 ASSVTASD
+2441 ASSVTASDTNVLVTYTKPGTGTANKLLDAFGNETGTFEDQAVTNLLSGTNAPAAGVPAVTAPNAFRVPAVLGVDLSGITDADGTTNIASSATYKWQRFAADGTTLDTDSIGTDATYTLTDADAGKTLKVVVSFTDDASNSEGPLTSAATSAITAAATDCNAPTLTGGATFLGSARKVGVGIFGGGMFYGFSKTLGSGSLDNAAFTSVTSKDYEIVSLGTSNGAVAIQLDQRLSAPDQSTLVMHICDQAYEFRTRSEPAMENPYYLFAMTGQDWSPHAERTIYLSQEPPSVPLVSNLEQTADASATYTRDHGQAFTTGSNSGGYTVTSVTIRTEDPNNDAIPLQICEVDSSTHPTTVCTDLTAPDTFPQNTALVYNAPTSPALTLDADTTYMLVFKAPPSPTALRVGATTSDSEDSTSLAGWSIRNTYQWYNNSNTWADATNARAIRLIITGKANTNTNAPAAGVPAVTAPNAFRVPAVLGVDLSGITDADGTTNIASSATYKWQRFAADGTTLDTDSIGTDATYTLTDADAGKTLKVVVSFTDDGGNSEGPLTSAATRAITAAASCAAPTLTGGAVFLGPARKVGVGEFALGGHAYHGFNKAADAGSIDNPSFTTAAPNDYEILGAATKDSRDWMVALNGAFPANVHRTLAVHFCDEDIAFNAATPRPRDGIYYYTSATPPQHWAPHAERTIYVSQDTAAPTFASATVSGTTLVITLSEDLGAAGSLVNSAFTVKKGPSGSQTTLTLSSTAPVISGSTVTLTLATASSVAASD

-2572 GDGGSVSDTFD
+2572 GNGGSVSDTFD

-2601 DETGQIIQ
+2601 NETGLVIQ

-2634 ALTITGITVPPPSA
+2634 ALTITGITVPPPSE
-2648 GLDRHRAL
+2648 GLDRHRVL

-2667 VVTYTDPTSGNDTDA
+2667 VVTYTDPTSGNDTNA

-2710 AATNTAPTVAN
+2710 AATNTGPTVAN

-3068 GTIQGGFTSHGR
+3068 GTIQGGFTSNGR

-3174 LVAPAADDIPADVTS
+3174 LVAPAADDIPADATS

-3209 RLNSETQYV
+3209 RLNSETQYL

-3237 YDPNGNLIAGTS
+3237 YDPNGNLIVGTS

-3340 ALEHDYDEEYVEI
+3340 ALEHDYDEEYVKI

-3430 GKMAI
+3430 GKMAL